1 MKTSELEAII
11 RGVTPAIKGYIDKE
25 LARMQGRLDEFKAPE
40 SGPPGEPGPPGEKG
54 EPGESVDM
62 DAVHKQVQDF
72 LESLPTPKDGKDA
85 EPVDMEAVQEQVR
98 QHLESIPK
106 PEDGKDGKDAE
117 PVDMDAVHDQ
127 VKEYLESIPEPK
139 DGRDGIDGKDGKD
152 GRDGKSVTVEDVKP
166 MLDTALARWA
176 LDFERLANEKL
187 ERAILNMPKPKDGL
201 DGMGF
206 DDLEFEYDGERTI
219 TFRLVKGERVKEHKI
234 TIPAVIDQGVF
245 SKDKDYT
252 KGDATTYGGC
262 LWIAQTDNPEGV
274 PGKTKDWRLSVKK
287 GRDGKDGRDGIDK
300 TAPVK
305 GKKDE

>member
-11 RGVTPAIKGYIDKE
+11 RGVTPTIKGYIDKE

-40 SGPPGEPGPPGEKG
+40 KGPTGEKG
-54 EPGESVDM
+54 DPGPAGDSVDM
-62 DAVHKQVQDF
+62 EAVHKQVQDF
-72 LESLPTPKDGKDA
+72 LEAMPPPEKGQDG
-85 EPVDMEAVQEQVR
+85 ESVDMEAVQEQVR
-98 QHLESIPK
+98 EYLEAMPK
-106 PEDGKDGKDAE
+106 PEDGKDG
-117 PVDMDAVHDQ
+117 V
-127 VKEYLESIPEPK
+127 
-139 DGRDGIDGKDGKD
+139 DGKDGA
-152 GRDGKSVTVEDVKP
+152 DGKSVTIDDVKP

-187 ERAILNMPKPKDGL
+187 ERAIMNMPKPKDGQ

-206 DDLEFEYDGERTI
+206 DDLEFEYDGERTV
-219 TFRLVKGERVKEHKI
+219 TFRLVKGERVKEHKV

-245 SKDKDYT
+245 STDKDYS

-262 LWIAQTDNPEGV
+262 LWISQTDNPEGV

-305 GKKDE
+305 KDDE